1 MDPTTNGFLRL
12 DHMIAAAA
20 NSELVLTSILG
31 TDIDFCNNDYT
42 IMSTSAI
49 PFRGNEPIVFR

>member
-42 IMSTSAI
+42 IMST
-49 PFRGNEPIVFR
+49 